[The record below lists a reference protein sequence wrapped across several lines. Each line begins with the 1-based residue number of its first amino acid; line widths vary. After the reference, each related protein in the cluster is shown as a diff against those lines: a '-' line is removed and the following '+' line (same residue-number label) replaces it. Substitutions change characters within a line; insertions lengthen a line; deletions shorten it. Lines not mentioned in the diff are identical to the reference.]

1 MAAARSRSRADDTKV
16 KPRSDAYVG
25 LMGLSLLALSAAML
39 FAFLMWQGISEKPLK
54 QVQVAPAGGGARMS
68 QPPMGGP
75 AANPPGGAPMP
86 PGAGNPAPPVPPAQ
100 PPAPPKQ

>member
-25 LMGLSLLALSAAML
+25 LLGLSLLTLSAAML
-39 FAFLMWQGISEKPLK
+39 FAFLMWQGISEKPK
-54 QVQVAPAGGGARMS
+54 PVQMAPTGGGARMP

-75 AANPPGGAPMP
+75 AANPPGGGQMP
-86 PGAGNPAPPVPPAQ
+86 PGAGNPAPPAPPPA
-100 PPAPPKQ
+100 APKQ